1 MAFASLTHNRLTTFA
16 RLPDHSNTLLR
27 VLLLESSSFTRVT
40 PRTQLRLDCAVFNTP
55 TRHATSVGA
64 SNRAGPIK
72 TSRSGKPKV
81 QFGPVLSDLKLFRN
95 YSESTAQGA
104 GWIAL
109 SRPPQCVPCAR
120 LQISR
125 KPTRAGTVPSGLLPN
140 LSLSPRLLPVP
151 AVSRQRRHKREIR
164 AQNPRRNVLKAV
176 VARPNVNLEAVR
188 RPPSPELN
196 FFCRHARVPHGR
208 RPA

>member
-1 MAFASLTHNRLTTFA
+1 VAFASLTHNRLTTFA

-40 PRTQLRLDCAVFNTP
+40 PRTQLHLDCAVFNTP

-81 QFGPVLSDLKLFRN
+81 QFGPVLSDLKLCRN

-125 KPTRAGTVPSGLLPN
+125 KPTRAGTVPSGLRCEKSLCFLCGWVGGDKN
-140 LSLSPRLLPVP
+140 LVVSLACSLLIFRSTVFGRMVGFGVWLSLHLRTTD
-151 AVSRQRRHKREIR
+151 
-164 AQNPRRNVLKAV
+164 
-176 VARPNVNLEAVR
+176 
-188 RPPSPELN
+188 
-196 FFCRHARVPHGR
+196 
-208 RPA
+208 